1 MKIVEN
7 QQKIAK
13 NGEKYMNTS
22 EQLSFVSYFLEL
34 LSALKFKVSFK
45 EYLSDRKMTE
55 QIDKK
60 TDNIFYKV
68 MDFAKN
74 RPKNSIIRVN
84 NSLEDELIIPLEIY
98 QQASYENCT
107 SNSNFTIDGFVG
119 ATANV
124 LKMRKNELNWD
135 MYDDLGVGISFQPS
149 EFYAMLH
156 VFVRIL
162 FDCHQKDGLLISSS
176 PDEQGLEIVRKK
188 KNDSSKIERN
198 ATARKKIQ
206 ENSSNDKQ
214 NTLKVRDDT
223 NDLSKD
229 KTKRDP
235 KWTKAVLQRD
245 NYTCQCCGYD
255 KKKHLEVH
263 HIYSFRDNEAYRT
276 QVDNGI
282 TLCKFCHKKYH
293 SEFGRDGANP
303 YELMLF
309 FKKYATK

>member
-1 MKIVEN
+1 MN
-7 QQKIAK
+7 NA
-13 NGEKYMNTS
+13 EK
-22 EQLSFVSYFLEL
+22 LSFTTYFLEL
-34 LSALKFKVSFK
+34 FDALNVKISFK
-45 EYLSDRKMTE
+45 EYLSDRKTIE
-55 QIDKK
+55 QINKK
-60 TDNIFYKV
+60 TDNMFYKIV
-68 MDFAKN
+68 DFAKDN
-74 RPKNSIIRVN
+74 RKNPIIWSKDSI
-84 NSLEDELIIPLEIY
+84 EDELVVPLKDFSDFLEENSFKNNIY
-98 QQASYENCT
+98 RADEFCSAVA
-107 SNSNFTIDGFVG
+107 D
-119 ATANV
+119 V
-124 LKMRKNELNWD
+124 LKRDVDKLNWLPED
-135 MYDDLGVGISFQPS
+135 SEKRDTLVLQPS
-149 EFYAMLH
+149 EFYKILH
-156 VFVRIL
+156 VYMYLLFENHRIMGRLVR
-162 FDCHQKDGLLISSS
+162 SP

-188 KNDSSKIERN
+188 TNNSSKIERN
-198 ATARKKIQ
+198 TTAKKKIQ

-223 NDLSKD
+223 NDSSKD
-229 KTKRDP
+229 KSKRDP

-303 YELMLF
+303 YELILF